1 MADNHTDRPLSWS
14 RILRFSTD
22 LVGIVPTVGGLWG
35 LVRAA
40 IWDEGNVTAA
50 IAFTP
55 GFAMQLYAALAA
67 GGAFLLVRAYWPWL
81 QSLRPVTRFGIL
93 AEQMG
98 QLIQKADV
106 ERQQDIL
113 EGRPI
118 GSPPFQLEAD
128 LRELAYELDKL
139 CVPHPAVESIIDWYQ
154 WLPELYAL
162 AKTKRLK
169 AARQSW
175 REAE

>member
-1 MADNHTDRPLSWS
+1 MAESDRPPSWS
-14 RILRFSTD
+14 RILRLSTD
-22 LVGIVPTVGGLWG
+22 LLGIVPIVGGLLG
-35 LVRAA
+35 FVRAA
-40 IWDEGNVTAA
+40 IWDEGSVTAA

-81 QSLRPVTRFGIL
+81 QSLRSTSRFGIL
-93 AEQMG
+93 AEQIG
-98 QLIQKADV
+98 QLIQGVDV

-113 EGRPI
+113 EGKPI
-118 GSPPFQLEAD
+118 GSPPFLREAS

-139 CVPHPAVESIIDWYQ
+139 CVPHPATESIIDWYQ

-162 AKTKRLK
+162 ARTKQLK

-175 REAE
+175 TKVQ